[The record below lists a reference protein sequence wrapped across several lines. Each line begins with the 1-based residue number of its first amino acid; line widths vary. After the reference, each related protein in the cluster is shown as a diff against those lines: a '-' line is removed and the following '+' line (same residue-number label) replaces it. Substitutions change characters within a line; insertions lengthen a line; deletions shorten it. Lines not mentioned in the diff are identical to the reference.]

1 MDFNIQSTVMGHL
14 RMNQTFKIC
23 LYQFKTQVAKSG
35 VNSWMTVLDTTQLT
49 ASTSKSKMGSN
60 KHISIFTFHQTYN
73 WHDKNMSDAP
83 LLEATWC
90 FTEERETRHWHI

>member
-1 MDFNIQSTVMGHL
+1 MDFNIQSTAMGHL

-23 LYQFKTQVAKSG
+23 LYPFKTQVAKLEI
-35 VNSWMTVLDTTQLT
+35 NSWMTGLVTTQLT

-73 WHDKNMSDAP
+73 
-83 LLEATWC
+83 
-90 FTEERETRHWHI
+90 